1 MRLYA
6 CAWVLFAAIG
16 CNRPHADGENAA
28 PKGGTHTNAITEAI
42 ARVTSAPAP
51 DHARWRS
58 LKYFFPGIVEGYRA
72 YAVTE
77 GHDLDLGNG
86 EPVVIVKRAYRKGSL
101 LLELEV
107 LDTASTERLRSTFLR
122 MRELTRD
129 NDRAVFRPYKLQNR
143 RAFAQWTAQTASAR
157 ASVLVADRY
166 LVHVSMKPVQS
177 PEPCVGFLAKLDLAS
192 LDKLAGTPEAAASD
206 ALLETAIM
214 SEVVDGGSDAATADQ
229 PL

>member
-1 MRLYA
+1 MRWLP
-6 CAWVLFAAIG
+6 WMLFAAIG
-16 CNRPHADGENAA
+16 CNGPHAAA
-28 PKGGTHTNAITEAI
+28 PSNGATHTNAITQAI
-42 ARVTSAPAP
+42 ERIVPSPAP
-51 DHARWRS
+51 DNSRWRS
-58 LKYFFPGIVEGYRA
+58 LKFFFPGVLEGYRA

-86 EPVVIVKRAYRKGSL
+86 EPVVIVKRAYRKDAL
-101 LLELEV
+101 LLDLEV
-107 LDTASTERLRSTFLR
+107 LDTAHTERLRSTFLR

-143 RAFAQWTAQTASAR
+143 RAFAQWTAQTGSAR

-177 PEPCVGFLAKLDLAS
+177 PEPCIGLLAKLDLGS
-192 LDKLAGTPEAAASD
+192 LDKLAGTPLAAAND
-206 ALLETAIM
+206 APPETAIM
-214 SEVVDGGSDAATADQ
+214 SEVIDAGTDAATANQ